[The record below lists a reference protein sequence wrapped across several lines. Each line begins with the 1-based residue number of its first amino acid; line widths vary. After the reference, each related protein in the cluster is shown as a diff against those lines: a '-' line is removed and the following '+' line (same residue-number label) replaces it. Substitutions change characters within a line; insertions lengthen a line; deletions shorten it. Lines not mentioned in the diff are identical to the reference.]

1 MKTKEA
7 IWNEVFIMIAISFF
21 FGFMT
26 ALQLS
31 FGYPFSSFAIF
42 DILFYFMAL
51 SINLLGLRATM
62 KKIRG

>member
-31 FGYPFSSFAIF
+31 FGYPFSLFAIV
-42 DILFYFMAL
+42 DILLYFMLL
-51 SINLLGLRATM
+51 SIFLLDLRAVM
-62 KKIRG
+62 EKIKG